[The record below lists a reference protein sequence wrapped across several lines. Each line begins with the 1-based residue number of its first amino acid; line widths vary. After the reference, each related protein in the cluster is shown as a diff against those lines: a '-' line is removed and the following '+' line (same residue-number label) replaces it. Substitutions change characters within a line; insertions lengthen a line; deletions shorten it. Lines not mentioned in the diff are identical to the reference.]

1 MICHVNTGVCDGIQG
16 KLVVVE
22 TDVTRG
28 LPSFTIVG
36 HPSQI
41 VSESKERI
49 RAAVSN
55 SGFMYPRN
63 RVVVNMWPAELRK
76 TGSHL
81 DLPIA
86 MGVLGAGSYVD
97 AEVMENVGM
106 LGELSLDGS
115 TARVDGVLP
124 IVMCLREHGIDTILV
139 PDENYWEAV
148 QGGKKGIIPVRS
160 LRECFT
166 IIQAMGRGDKPEICI
181 PGKRGVLMP
190 ACRGEKEISFDDV
203 RGQSLIKRG
212 MAIAAAG
219 RHGILMVGSPGCG
232 KTMLARRIRTILP
245 PMTRREMLETTMI
258 YSAAGLLEETSAVTQ
273 RPYRNP
279 HSTIGRAGLLGGG
292 AYPVPGE
299 ISLAHNGVL
308 FLDELPE
315 FDHGTIDGL
324 RTPAED
330 LEITHFRQGKAYRFP
345 SDFMLVCAANPCKC
359 GYLGDRTREC
369 TCSQADIERYQKR
382 LSGAMLDRIDIHVR
396 MERVDYDQFSG
407 GPSGIEQG
415 ISAEEMRKW
424 VETAGKFR
432 ISAGR
437 DRPPGR
443 MDDDDLLGAA
453 EMDDETDK
461 LFHKA
466 FDSLALTPRTGMKV
480 LRIARTIA
488 DMEESREIRFQHLSE
503 ALIYRPSEVF

>member
-1 MICHVNTGVCDGIQG
+1 MICHVNTGVCDGIRG

-28 LPSFTIVG
+28 LPNFTIVG

-86 MGVLGAGSYVD
+86 MGILGAGSCVD
-97 AEVMENVGM
+97 TEIMEKVGM

-115 TARVDGVLP
+115 TTRVDGVLP
-124 IVMCLREHGIDTILV
+124 IVMCLREHGIRTIFV

-148 QGGKKGIIPVRS
+148 QGGRQGIIPVRS
-160 LRECFT
+160 LRECFAVL
-166 IIQAMGRGDKPEICI
+166 QEMSNGEKPDICI
-181 PGKRGVLMP
+181 PEKRNISLAGQS
-190 ACRGEKEISFDDV
+190 EKKTSFDDV

-232 KTMLARRIRTILP
+232 KTMLARRLRTILP
-245 PMTRREMLETTMI
+245 PMTRKEMLETTMI
-258 YSAAGLLEETSAVTQ
+258 YSAAGLLGETSAVTQ
-273 RPYRNP
+273 RPYRSP

-292 AYPVPGE
+292 SYPVPGE

-315 FDHGTIDGL
+315 FSPGIIDGL

-330 LEITHFRQGKAYRFP
+330 LEITHFRQGRAYRFP

-359 GYLGDRTREC
+359 GYLGDKTREC

-396 MERVDYDQFSG
+396 MERVDYSQFSG
-407 GPSGIEQG
+407 GPADIEQG
-415 ISAEEMRKW
+415 ISSEEMKRW
-424 VETAGKFR
+424 VDTAGRFR
-432 ISAGR
+432 IDAGR
-437 DRPPGR
+437 NRPPGR
-443 MDDDDLLGAA
+443 MDDDDLLEAA

-488 DMEESREIRFQHLSE
+488 DMDESREIRFQHLSE